1 MPNKKKIRV
10 ALLYSRVTPKRSKD
24 PEMVDRDSNNF
35 VKSIRNALKRLGYPV
50 GDFMVNLDLFE
61 ELRKERKNIDIIFN
75 LCDDGFFDNSQLEPH
90 VASMLDVLG
99 LKYTGSD
106 YKALALRLN
115 KDLTNRVL
123 SAYGIPTPRFQVFSS
138 GNEPIDKRL
147 KFPLIVKPVHEDASI
162 GISNDSVVDSEK
174 KLRERVRFVI
184 KKYKQPALVEM
195 YINGREINVAI
206 LGNDKLEVLPPSEI
220 MFDELPKG
228 LHHILSYA
236 AKWKIKSVFYKK
248 TPPKCPAEI
257 EPKLKAKIIKIA
269 TAAYKIVGARGYGR
283 VDFRVDKN
291 NKPYVLE
298 VNLNPDLSEDAGMT
312 NNARAAGYS
321 YDQLIE
327 KILGYGLNRKA
338 QP

>member
-1 MPNKKKIRV
+1 MADKKKIMV
-10 ALLYSRVTPKRSKD
+10 ALLYSKVTPKRSKD
-24 PEMVDRDSNNF
+24 PEMIDRDSNNF
-35 VKSIRNALKRLGYPV
+35 VVSIRKVLKKRGYATK
-50 GDFMVNLDLFE
+50 DFMVNLDVFE
-61 ELRKERKNIDIIFN
+61 ELRKEKKNIDIVFN

-90 VASMLDVLG
+90 VASMLDVLE
-99 LKYTGSD
+99 LRYTGSN
-106 YKALALRLN
+106 YRALALRLD
-115 KDLTNRVL
+115 KEMANRIL
-123 SAYGIPTPRFQVFSS
+123 STYGIPTPKFQVFSS

-174 KLRERVRFVI
+174 KLRERIKFVI
-184 KKYKQPALVEM
+184 KKYNQPALVEM
-195 YINGREINVAI
+195 YIEGREINVAI
-206 LGNDKLEVLPPSEI
+206 LGNDNLEVLPPSEI
-220 MFDELPKG
+220 IFDKMPKG
-228 LHHILSYA
+228 LYHILSYK
-236 AKWKIKSVFYKK
+236 AKWKIRSEAYKK

-257 EPKLKAKIIKIA
+257 EPKLKEKIIKIA

-327 KILGYGLNRKA
+327 KILKYGLG
-338 QP
+338 